1 MKRIVGD
8 GAHRRVFVQS
18 CPFFFPFLSFIQNTT
33 YLFSNC
39 FIVICIHVCTWLKS
53 LAIIFFPLRGNS
65 KIPSK
70 KQKTSTKSDET
81 KRAVIS
87 FEIANRSIRS
97 YRAISIRSS
106 TNRRSNARSRKI
118 LIRSSDRPI
127 LPFRSTIKKKKN

>member
-8 GAHRRVFVQS
+8 GAHRRVFVQN
-18 CPFFFPFLSFIQNTT
+18 CPFFFFPFLSFIQNTT

-97 YRAISIRSS
+97 YRAISIRKFNKSS
-106 TNRRSNARSRKI
+106 QQRALEENINT
-118 LIRSSDRPI
+118 
-127 LPFRSTIKKKKN
+127 FERSTDSPVSFYD